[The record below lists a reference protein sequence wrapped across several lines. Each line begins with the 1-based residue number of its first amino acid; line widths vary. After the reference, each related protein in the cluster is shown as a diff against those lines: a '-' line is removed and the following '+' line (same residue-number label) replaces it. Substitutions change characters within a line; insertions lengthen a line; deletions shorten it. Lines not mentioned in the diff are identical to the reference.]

1 MLVVSPARWI
11 AINKSAGG
19 LRSAFDRDEAVSD
32 GGERQEGSG

>member
-11 AINKSAGG
+11 NKSAGE

-32 GGERQEGSG
+32 GGERQEDSG